1 MASIGLMSMSFIAD
15 LLSALVSSSS
25 TFILEITDGFHR
37 GVRLELE
44 QGDCRIG
51 STPGADIVLRDA
63 GIAAEH
69 AVLRV
74 GRRSI
79 DLHAIGGEV
88 GVGKEVIAKGYG
100 CALRPP
106 IELTIGEARLRISVE
121 RGQASARTSV
131 EGDDAPAPTS
141 VEGDDAPA
149 PTPVERG
156 DAPARPRIPA
166 AILIAGALLVAVP
179 ALGLAAKRHTAP
191 NAYDLTSVA
200 RAEALDNETAPVKT
214 ASRLLAELPAADRR
228 FIEHCLSTRPGKT
241 MREAIAELNGCDRQ
255 PPPNVGAPHTAEDAG
270 RKLAELLK
278 VSGLPGLRVSAAAG
292 QVVVTG
298 SIMKEQTAAW
308 TEAQQWF
315 DSSYRG
321 RLVLVANVTFAQAK
335 PKPVVNVQ
343 AVWFGE
349 RPYIIT
355 AEGHRYYKG
364 AFLDNGWTI
373 KDIADGRIL
382 LTKDGETLAL
392 VYRQ

>member
-1 MASIGLMSMSFIAD
+1 MAVTGLMSMSSFAAA
-15 LLSALVSSSS
+15 LSAVVSSSS
-25 TFILEITDGFHR
+25 TFVLEITAGFHR
-37 GVRLELE
+37 AVRLDLE
-44 QGDCRIG
+44 PGDYRIG

-100 CALRPP
+100 CALRAP
-106 IELTIGEARLRISVE
+106 IDLTIGEARLRISVE
-121 RGQASARTSV
+121 RAQAS
-131 EGDDAPAPTS
+131 APTS

-149 PTPVERG
+149 PTSAEPG
-156 DAPARPRIPA
+156 QASARPRIPA

-200 RAEALDNETAPVKT
+200 RAEAPSDETAPVQT

-228 FIEHCLSTRPGKT
+228 FIEHCLSPRPGKT

-255 PPPNVGAPHTAEDAG
+255 PPANVGAPHTAEDAG
-270 RKLAELLK
+270 RKLVELLK

-315 DSSYRG
+315 DATYRG
-321 RLVLVANVTFAQAK
+321 RLVLVANVTFARGQTEAGGQCAGR
-335 PKPVVNVQ
+335 VVRRAPLYHYGRGPPLLQ
-343 AVWFGE
+343 G
-349 RPYIIT
+349 RLS
-355 AEGHRYYKG
+355 RQR
-364 AFLDNGWTI
+364 LDHQG
-373 KDIADGRIL
+373 
-382 LTKDGETLAL
+382 
-392 VYRQ
+392 YR